1 MKQPKFSY
9 KLEDDE
15 LLELRANEKLLQEWM
30 CSDSENVESGEFQG
44 FKDIY
49 NDGIDFALRQV
60 REKIM
65 TKETDEQ
72 TPEYL
77 EGYADFQREMINA
90 LDDYYEEFQGKPF

>member
-1 MKQPKFSY
+1 MKQPEFSY
-9 KLEDDE
+9 KLEEDG
-15 LLELRANEKLLQEWM
+15 LLELKANEKLLAEWM
-30 CSDSENVESGEFQG
+30 CEDSDYVEDSFSG
-44 FKDIY
+44 FKEIY

-77 EGYADFQREMINA
+77 DGYADFQREMLNV
-90 LDDYYEEFQGKPF
+90 LTDYYEEFQGKPF